1 MRLALTLLLAAA
13 SFAFPSPPPPPPPPP
28 PRYSQLW
35 ISYSPVSAAF
45 SARIAWT
52 QLDCGGGSGGGV
64 DGPLPR
70 ACAELQRGLSAML
83 GRNLSVSAAA
93 GAAAAGAAAVL
104 HVQLTGESEL
114 APVWPP
120 RPALEGYSLTTF
132 ANASAAISSRS
143 AQGALYGAFRLLHLV
158 QREDAALLAPPGV
171 VEASSPGAPL
181 RMWDLWD
188 NLDSSV
194 ERGYAG
200 PSVVYPLARADPQRM
215 ADFARL
221 LSSVGVNAIVWDNV
235 NACGNGNELL
245 LASSNLRALAPFAA
259 LFHAFGIHSLV
270 RPAQGHAR
278 QRLRARPECPTPQ
291 SPPLPLPRS
300 SCPASAPRKKWA
312 AFRRRTRATRASLR
326 GGRPRR
332 ASCRK
337 RSPAAP
343 SVDFC
348 SREIPRA
355 SPGRATTT

>member
-13 SFAFPSPPPPPPPPP
+13 SFAFQSPPPPPPPPTP
-28 PRYSQLW
+28 PQPQPRNYSQLW
-35 ISYSPVSAAF
+35 LSYAPVSAAF

-70 ACAELQRGLSAML
+70 ACAELQRGLSEML
-83 GRNLSVSAAA
+83 GRKLSVSDAA

-104 HVQLTGESEL
+104 RVQLTGESEL

-120 RPALEGYSLTTF
+120 RPALEGFSLITF

-158 QREDAALLAPPGV
+158 QREDVALLAPPGV
-171 VEASSPGAPL
+171 VEASSPSAPL
-181 RMWDLWD
+181 RMWNLWD
-188 NLDSSV
+188 NMDSSV

-221 LSSVGVNAIVWDNV
+221 LSSVGINAIVWDNV

-259 LFHAFGIHSLV
+259 HFHAFGIHSLV
-270 RPAQGHAR
+270 RPTQA
-278 QRLRARPECPTPQ
+278 
-291 SPPLPLPRS
+291 
-300 SCPASAPRKKWA
+300 
-312 AFRRRTRATRASLR
+312 LR
-326 GGRPRR
+326 GRDCVPV
-332 ASCRK
+332 S
-337 RSPAAP
+337 
-343 SVDFC
+343 
-348 SREIPRA
+348 
-355 SPGRATTT
+355 